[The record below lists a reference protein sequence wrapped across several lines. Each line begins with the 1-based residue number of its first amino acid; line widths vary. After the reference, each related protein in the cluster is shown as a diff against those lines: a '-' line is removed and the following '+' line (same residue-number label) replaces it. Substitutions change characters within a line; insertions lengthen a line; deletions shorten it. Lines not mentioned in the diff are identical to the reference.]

1 CAAVNVMR
9 PAGVLAC
16 RPGAGQAWFSVTDDV
31 HYQRGLAM
39 RMQRAVVGLLVAVL
53 LAVGISAFAEVTR
66 PFHNGSVWNI
76 AFIRMKPGME
86 TAYLNYVAGQW
97 KANQEAEKKEGLILS
112 YKVLSVEGHTP
123 GEWNLMLMTEY
134 KDLASMEA
142 GEEKSDALAQKTV
155 GTDEKQMQG
164 YKERSENREV
174 MGERLAREIVLEP
187 RRR

>member
-1 CAAVNVMR
+1 
-9 PAGVLAC
+9 
-16 RPGAGQAWFSVTDDV
+16 
-31 HYQRGLAM
+31 M
-39 RMQRAVVGLLVAVL
+39 RMQRTVVGLLVAVL

-66 PFHNGSVWNI
+66 PFHNGSVWNL

-142 GEEKSDALAQKTV
+142 GEEKADALSQKTM
-155 GTDEKQMQG
+155 GNDEKQMQG
-164 YKERSENREV
+164 YSERSENREV
-174 MGERLAREIVLEP
+174 MGDRLAREIVLEP